1 MIILFGN
8 MLFSDRSTLPTQQM
22 PVFMVEDD
30 GFCTHFKYHKH
41 KLILV
46 LAAMRHHRDALQQQ
60 GTTVEYW
67 ELDSGPA
74 KLSYEEK
81 LLQAVRKYSVTTLHT
96 YTIEDRGL
104 HDRIQDFCSNHHLT
118 LIFHESPLF
127 LTTHAEFQTYR
138 KRYKRLFMGDFYKFQ
153 RLRLEIL
160 LDKDGKPQGG
170 QWSYDDQNRKPLPK
184 KIDIPSLSLPTPTH
198 HVKAVSALVDR
209 LFPDHPGQSQN
220 FWLPVTH
227 KDSTIWLHQFLSERF
242 SNFGPYEDAL
252 STKEPFVFH
261 SVLSPMLNLGIL
273 TPKEVVDSAL
283 AYAANHDVPL
293 NSLEGFIRQMI
304 GWREYIRGVYHAIA
318 PTQRQQNVLSH
329 HRKLTPDWYNGTTGL
344 VPVDQVIQQVQNRGW
359 AHHIERLMVMSNIML
374 LAEIHPTEVYR
385 WFMELFVDSADWV
398 MVPNVYGMGQFADG
412 GQMMT
417 KPYISGS
424 NYLNKMGDYPK
435 GDWCEV
441 WDGLY
446 WRFVDRKRDLL
457 TRNPRLSMTIKTLEK
472 MDSERR
478 QKIFAKAEEFIQTK
492 TVSGDAIA

>member
-8 MLFSDRSTLPTQQM
+8 MLFSSHGTLPIQRV
-22 PVFMVEDD
+22 PVFMAEDD

-60 GTTVEYW
+60 GATLEYW
-67 ELDSGPA
+67 ELDAESS

-81 LLQAVRKYSVTTLHT
+81 LLQAVRKYSVTTLYT
-96 YTIEDRGL
+96 YTIEDHGL
-104 HDRIQDFCSNHHLT
+104 CDRLQSFCAHHQLT
-118 LIFHESPLF
+118 LITSDSPLF
-127 LTTHAEFQTYR
+127 LTTHAEFQDYR

-153 RLRLEIL
+153 RRRLEIL
-160 LDKDGKPQGG
+160 LGQDGEPQGG
-170 QWSYDDQNRKPLPK
+170 QWSYDEQNRKPLPK
-184 KIDIPSLSLPTPTH
+184 KIEVPSLSLPAPTH
-198 HVKAVSALVDR
+198 HVKVVSALVDR
-209 LFPDHPGQSQN
+209 LFPDYPGQSQN

-227 KDSTIWLHQFLSERF
+227 EDSMNWLHQFLRERF
-242 SNFGPYEDAL
+242 TNFGPYEDAL
-252 STKEPFVFH
+252 STQEPFVFH

-273 TPKEVVDSAL
+273 TPQEVVDAAL

-293 NSLEGFIRQMI
+293 NSLEGFIRQII

-318 PTQRQQNVLSH
+318 PTQRQQNALNH
-329 HRKLTPDWYNGTTGL
+329 TRKLTADWYNGTTGL
-344 VPVDQVIQQVQNRGW
+344 VPVDQVIRQVQTRGW
-359 AHHIERLMVMSNIML
+359 AHHIERLMVMSNAML
-374 LAEIHPTEVYR
+374 LAEAHPTEVYC

-457 TRNPRLSMTIKTLEK
+457 TRNPRLSMMVKTLEK
-472 MDSERR
+472 MAPERR
-478 QKIFAKAEEFIQTK
+478 DRIFAKAEDFIQSKTK
-492 TVSGDAIA
+492 GAD